1 MEMRCRDRTEAG
13 RMLAEKLRV
22 YANRPD
28 VIALALPRGGV
39 PVAFEVAR
47 ALNVPLDVLI
57 VRKLGAPDQPELA
70 MGAIASGDV
79 RVLNEEL
86 LKYYPI
92 PGDVIELVVAREQ
105 KELERRERIYR
116 GDCPAPDVRGRTV
129 ILVDDGIATGTTMR
143 SAVEALKRLGAA
155 SVVIAVPVA
164 PESVCEEFQR
174 LKDHIVFTCLATPEP
189 FFAISLW
196 YEDFPQTTDEEVC
209 DLLKR
214 AAEELTAA
222 PIKSRSEAT

>member
-1 MEMRCRDRTEAG
+1 
-13 RMLAEKLRV
+13 MLAEKLRV